1 MSRISTSI
9 VLCCAMSSASLAQT
23 IVCGSARRNAAAT
36 QARVLV
42 LRPRVKFWKEKAF
55 SRSESEGAVEGVQ
68 AGFHGVLSRTFEAK
82 GYTLRFDPKMMAQWE
97 ETPPNDGAIK
107 ALQDDYDSLLSLVS
121 TTAFPDCNR
130 MLKTSLQEDLKKVT
144 DLSEFDA
151 VVLARAHGKAMTKT
165 AKLTDWYGSND
176 LHFNIGV
183 VDGSTGRLL
192 YYCESTATGNYMSA
206 PDSRLSGP
214 VQNCLKQYFSGGP
227 NHR

>member
-1 MSRISTSI
+1 MENPHPLAIYTGSLTS
-9 VLCCAMSSASLAQT
+9 
-23 IVCGSARRNAAAT
+23 
-36 QARVLV
+36 
-42 LRPRVKFWKEKAF
+42 P
-55 SRSESEGAVEGVQ
+55 
-68 AGFHGVLSRTFEAK
+68 
-82 GYTLRFDPKMMAQWE
+82 
-97 ETPPNDGAIK
+97 
-107 ALQDDYDSLLSLVS
+107 LSLVS

-165 AKLTDWYGSND
+165 AKLADWYGSND

-206 PDSRLSGP
+206 PDSWLSGP
-214 VQNCLKQYFSGGP
+214 VAHQHGIIRWTLLRIRGSSPKVPAFFGRVATRGLQ
-227 NHR
+227 